1 MAVVVYSEANGY
13 GTTEVAEAMGMSPHQ
28 VRSFVYAGL
37 LDPVRGPR
45 QEYLFSFQD
54 LVLLRM
60 GAQLK
65 EAKVPLTQVRR
76 ALHELREQL
85 SEDLPLSAIKV
96 DALGDTVIARD
107 REGVWAPE
115 TGQRYFAFTLPPSK
129 PAATEELAAHAPEPA
144 LPDPTA
150 DEWFNRAVDLEASSH
165 ALAKDAYR
173 KVLELDGEYADA
185 HANLGR
191 LYHAEGRVDRAVQH
205 FSRAAELDPVSGTP
219 QFNLGV
225 ALEDLNRT
233 DEAIVAYQRAL
244 ERDPRRADAHFNLS
258 RLFEARND
266 EVAALRHLKEYRR
279 LSRGGEPEPG
289 GTTDGRVG

>member
-1 MAVVVYSEANGY
+1 MAVVVYSESNGY
-13 GTTEVAEAMGMSPHQ
+13 GTSEVAEAMGMSPHQ

-37 LDPVRGPR
+37 LQPVRGPR
-45 QEYLFSFQD
+45 KEYLFSFQD
-54 LVLLRM
+54 LVLLRL

-65 EAKVPLTQVRR
+65 KASVPLNAVRK

-85 SEDLPLSAIKV
+85 AEDLPLSAVKV
-96 DALGDTVIARD
+96 DALGETVLARD

-115 TGQRYFAFTLPPSK
+115 TGQRYFPFTLPEPDHS
-129 PAATEELAAHAPEPA
+129 ATESLGAHADPVLAE
-144 LPDPTA
+144 PTA
-150 DEWFNRAVDLEASSH
+150 VEWFDRAIDLESTSH
-165 ALAKDAYR
+165 SLAKDAYR
-173 KVLELDGEYADA
+173 KVLELDSEFADA

-205 FSRAAELDPVSGTP
+205 FSRAAELDPESGTP

-258 RLFEARND
+258 RLFEDRGD

-279 LSRGGEPEPG
+279 LQRGGAPEPSGTG
-289 GTTDGRVG
+289 GGRVG